1 MPQPAR
7 ESARM
12 MPANAVTLRVMIN
25 SVSRSANYTAPQAE
39 SRALRLTVPA
49 AMAGLRPD
57 QALAKLLPAEA
68 RSRLAERTEKGK
80 GRVPGKLDA
89 AKNKLKSGE
98 PLEVGLAPRPQTR

>member
-12 MPANAVTLRVMIN
+12 MPANAVTLRVMII

-49 AMAGLRPD
+49 AMAGLCLG
-57 QALAKLLPAEA
+57 QALAKLLPEESANRA
-68 RSRLAERTEKGK
+68 TELNEDCNELLDGK
-80 GRVPGKLDA
+80 TMHGHIKTLVVQRV
-89 AKNKLKSGE
+89 
-98 PLEVGLAPRPQTR
+98 